1 MGWWRRAKIENFED
15 RNAVNATI
23 RRLVAFAETLK
34 YASKL
39 IFQTARGARAM
50 VSEVTANK
58 VLSSFPDVV
67 RMLEEADKIAL
78 DDPRK
83 FADICKD
90 AARELYNRVSELETE
105 RSEFTRGDNPAR
117 LKGLVDDEK

>member
-1 MGWWRRAKIENFED
+1 MSWWTRAKIENFED

-23 RRLVAFAETLK
+23 RRLITFAETLK

-39 IFQTARGARAM
+39 IYQTARGARAM
-50 VSEVTANK
+50 VSEIASNK

-67 RMLEEADKIAL
+67 NKLDEAHKVAL

-90 AARELYNRVSELETE
+90 AATELYNRVSDLEDE
-105 RSEFTRGDNPAR
+105 RTQFTRGDQPKR
-117 LKGLVDDEK
+117 LKGLVDDAK